1 MEDITMKKF
10 VLIAAVLSLSTAAFA
25 KEINVQVKG
34 MVCSM
39 CAQGIQKKFSKI
51 PEVKEIKVDLDK
63 KIVTIQ
69 TNEDKDL
76 PDAQITK
83 IITEAGYNVANIERK

>member
-1 MEDITMKKF
+1 MKKIIF
-10 VLIAAVLSLSTAAFA
+10 VAAVLTLSTGAFA

-63 KIVTIQ
+63 KVVFIQ
-69 TNEDKDL
+69 TQDEKDL

-83 IITEAGYNVANIERK
+83 IITEAGYNVASIERK